1 MLARLLALA
10 VAVRALR
17 STTVR
22 FGGGRGLRGARPP
35 RLRGAASEDEY
46 MQAVGAKLKEKS
58 ARLASRRRAIAEEH
72 ASRVGSGDEVYR
84 GDGLLLDNKLD

>member
-1 MLARLLALA
+1 MVAARLLALA

-17 STTVR
+17 STTALRRTTVR
-22 FGGGRGLRGARPP
+22 FGGGRG
-35 RLRGAASEDEY
+35 LRGAASEDEY

-72 ASRVGSGDEVYR
+72 ASRVGSGNEVYR